1 MSKNKAYHQL
11 GSFEIV
17 ELKKEELPMV

>member
-1 MSKNKAYHQL
+1 MSKNKAYNQL

-17 ELKKEELPMV
+17 ELKEEELPMV